1 MNLKD
6 GNKLTPVKLHKF
18 GDVAL
23 PTTSLG
29 KAVAAQTTAEAAPKH
44 EPQARLVEV
53 QPGIY
58 DIMVTCSCGEQ
69 MIVRCESVTGP
80 SGSGPTHSSATPSSA
95 MTNPEAPTP
104 PSASP

>member
-6 GNKLTPVKLHKF
+6 GNKLTPVILHKA

-23 PTTSLG
+23 PTTSIG
-29 KAVAAQTTAEAAPKH
+29 KAVSTQAAADAKPKH

-53 QPGIY
+53 QPGID

-69 MIVRCESVTGP
+69 MIVRCESVTSP
-80 SGSGPTHSSATPSSA
+80 SGSAPVSSSVTPSP
-95 MTNPEAPTP
+95 TKVITEENPP
-104 PSASP
+104 PKVP